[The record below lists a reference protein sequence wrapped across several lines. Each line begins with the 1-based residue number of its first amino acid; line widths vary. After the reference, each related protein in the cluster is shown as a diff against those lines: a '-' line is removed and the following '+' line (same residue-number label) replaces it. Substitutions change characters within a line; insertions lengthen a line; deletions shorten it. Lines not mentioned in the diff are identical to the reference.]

1 MRQVVLDT
9 ETTGLEP
16 EHGGHRVIEVGAV
29 EIVDRKITGRRL
41 QLYMNPQRDIDDA
54 AFDVHGLDADFL
66 AGKPK
71 FAEVADEFLAFVEDA
86 EVIIH
91 NAPFDLAFID
101 YELSLLERPGANKL
115 VDVCTVTDSLA
126 MARHKHP
133 GQKNGLDALCRRYEV
148 DNSARELHGALLDA
162 EILADVYLRM
172 TGGQMSLFED
182 DDDASAE
189 TLGVRDIARL
199 PPDRPATA
207 VLLAS
212 PEEISAHE
220 AYLDNLDSDTEDG
233 AVWRRR
239 ARALRA
245 RVEIAPQ
252 SRRPGMAEES
262 AV

>member
-16 EHGGHRVIEVGAV
+16 EQGGHRVIELGAV

-41 QLYMNPQRDIDDA
+41 QHFMDPEREIDDA

-91 NAPFDLAFID
+91 NASFDLAFID
-101 YELSLLERPGANKL
+101 YELSLLGRPGATKL

-126 MARHKHP
+126 MARRKHP
-133 GQKNGLDALCRRYEV
+133 GQKNGLDALCRRYDV
-148 DNSARELHGALLDA
+148 DNSVRELHGALLDA
-162 EILADVYLRM
+162 EILAEVYLRM

-182 DDDASAE
+182 DDDGSAE
-189 TLGVRDIARL
+189 ALGERVVARL
-199 PPDRPATA
+199 PEDRPAVA
-207 VLLAS
+207 VVLAS
-212 PEEISAHE
+212 SEEIAVHE
-220 AYLDNLDSDTEDG
+220 AYLDALDAGAENG

-239 ARALRA
+239 A
-245 RVEIAPQ
+245 
-252 SRRPGMAEES
+252 S
-262 AV
+262 ASAS

>member
-16 EHGGHRVIEVGAV
+16 EQGGHRVIEVGAV

-41 QLYMNPQRDIDDA
+41 QLYIDPEREIDDA
-54 AFDVHGLDADFL
+54 AFDVHGLDAEFL

-71 FAEVADEFLAFVEDA
+71 FAQVADEFLAFVGDA

-101 YELSLLERPGANKL
+101 YELKLLDRPGATKL
-115 VDVCTVTDSLA
+115 LDVCTVTDSLA
-126 MARHKHP
+126 MARRKHP

-172 TGGQMSLFED
+172 TGGQLSLFAD
-182 DDDASAE
+182 DDEALAE
-189 TLGVRDIARL
+189 TLGAREIVRL
-199 PPDRPATA
+199 PEDRPAIA
-207 VLLAS
+207 VVLAS
-212 PEEISAHE
+212 PGEISAHE
-220 AYLDNLDSDTEDG
+220 AYLDNLDADAENG

-239 ARALRA
+239 ASAS
-245 RVEIAPQ
+245 AP
-252 SRRPGMAEES
+252 
-262 AV
+262 